1 MNKLLLSAIY
11 AMSAVQLST
20 PVMAHNSADDSAD
33 HGHQGRGHDGLM
45 GHTHEGHRANDATG
59 NVNEDR
65 RGKSESGHH
74 RHGRRATDLPNQDDH
89 DDDANNPV
97 SHQ

>member
-1 MNKLLLSAIY
+1 MNKPLLSALY

-33 HGHQGRGHDGLM
+33 HAHQDRGDDDLM
-45 GHTHEGHRANDATG
+45 GHTHEGHRADDATD
-59 NVNEDR
+59 NAHEDR

-74 RHGRRATDLPNQDDH
+74 RHGRRATDLPDQDNH
-89 DDDANNPV
+89 EDDTNNPV

>member
-1 MNKLLLSAIY
+1 MNNLLLSALY

-20 PVMAHNSADDSAD
+20 PAMAHNSADDSAD
-33 HGHQGRGHDGLM
+33 HGHQSRGHDGLM

-74 RHGRRATDLPNQDDH
+74 RHGRRATDLPDQDDH

>member
-1 MNKLLLSAIY
+1 MNNLLLSALY
-11 AMSAVQLST
+11 AMNAVQLST
-20 PVMAHNSADDSAD
+20 PAMAHNSAKDSA
-33 HGHQGRGHDGLM
+33 GHVHDEIM
-45 GHTHEGHRANDATG
+45 RDMYKARRTEDATDNT
-59 NVNEDR
+59 NVDR

-74 RHGRRATDLPNQDDH
+74 RRGRRATDLPDQVDH